1 MSFFCKKNSKKLWG
15 GEIFL
20 LPLHAENFKKLSFM
34 KKYLLTLL
42 SIIFSITL
50 MGQTVFTDTSLRLT
64 YTVIDE
70 SNHYVEVK
78 KQENEFNN
86 NQVKTVNI
94 PATVTYNSQEY
105 TVTKIADSA
114 FQNSND
120 LKEVIIPNTVTEV
133 GKNAFQS
140 CGKLEEVDLGE
151 GVTAIGNHAFQ
162 GCHNLHSILL
172 PPGLTRIE
180 NSTFENCHGLN
191 EIIIPSGVTYIGE
204 YAFHNVHSIE
214 VIFLGSGNIDIAI
227 VNSAFTNCSNVHVTC
242 MNTEALTFNGTNSNG
257 QSDVSIFGNN
267 ASIHIPCG
275 SSNIYYT
282 STNNGTQ
289 IDETDCVRTTRQS
302 GLFCEPSTWIGY
314 DSWSEKEAYEALAE
328 NARETWLETH
338 GYPNFMPRDPNHHFH
353 IRKNHIVRLTH
364 ERNIYPFN
372 SINEG
377 VLRIEGAGQLVERDT
392 IIVDDGWRPD
402 ATILGEDNAHTS
414 GADMVYM
421 NENLGGIIEIVAPA
435 DSGKWNFIG
444 APFNGYDLW
453 AVKIG
458 PNNHD
463 VTVVEFD
470 YNNGFWSNNFSTV
483 DSIIEPGEGFLAWP
497 FYKGGV
503 VFSTK
508 RDFGD
513 QAIFAQTRI
522 MEADFGL
529 NHEDVVVTKTITST
543 QGENQGNWLA
553 LANPYPAKLCV
564 NDFIT
569 ENHNQSQQIQGE
581 GVYVHDA
588 ESNSFSFKAKG
599 IGYDLGVCQGFFVN
613 FATSGEKTIGFR
625 KNQLHGYDEPTHTL
639 INKSTTKP
647 KKEFIRLSM
656 FEGEKESELLFAYN
670 EESEQGYDIFDAN
683 KLFSMEKIT
692 EPYFVTEGVAL
703 VKEEVKHLPYY
714 AQMNVRSFEDKEV
727 TFRLKDIPEDL
738 VVFLIDNGK
747 ATRMN
752 GGVEYRTKITAG
764 ENANRFQLLVKK
776 ASTIED
782 AKDNNI
788 EISNSNRFVSISST
802 QTDLQIEVY
811 NALGQKILTTNN
823 YNFNLNEA
831 SAGAYIVKA
840 YNKAASKTHKIVIK

>member
-1 MSFFCKKNSKKLWG
+1 
-15 GEIFL
+15 
-20 LPLHAENFKKLSFM
+20 M
-34 KKYLLTLL
+34 KKYILTILLVISSISLFGQQFSVGLL
-42 SIIFSITL
+42 S
-50 MGQTVFTDTSLRLT
+50 
-64 YTVIDE
+64 YWVIDYHNKE
-70 SNHYVEVK
+70 VEVK
-78 KQENEFNN
+78 KLEPDFNN
-86 NQVKTVNI
+86 SMVQFLEI
-94 PATVTYNSQEY
+94 PETVTFNGQEY
-105 TVTKIADSA
+105 TVTKIADNA
-114 FQNSND
+114 FQNSNE

-172 PPGLTRIE
+172 PPRLTRIE
-180 NSTFENCHGLN
+180 NNTFENCHGLN

-227 VNSAFTNCSNVHVTC
+227 VNSAFTNCNNVHVTC
-242 MNTEALTFNGTNSNG
+242 MNTEPLTFNGTNSNG

-314 DSWSEKEAYEALAE
+314 DSWSEKEAYEALDE
-328 NARETWLETH
+328 NARETWLATH
-338 GYPNFMPRDPNHHFH
+338 SYPNFMPRNPNHHFH

-364 ERNIYPFN
+364 ERHIYPFN

-392 IIVDDGWRPD
+392 IIADDGWRPD

-529 NHEDVVVTKTITST
+529 NHEDVVVTKTIIST

-569 ENHNQSQQIQGE
+569 ENHNPSQQIQGQ

-588 ESNSFSFKAKG
+588 ESNSFTFKAKG
-599 IGYDLGVCQGFFVN
+599 EGYDLGVCQGFFVN
-613 FATSGEKTIGFR
+613 FETSGEKTIGFR

-647 KKEFIRLSM
+647 KKEFIRFSM

-714 AQMNVRSFEDKEV
+714 ATMNVRSFENKEV
-727 TFRLKDIPEDL
+727 SF
-738 VVFLIDNGK
+738 K
-747 ATRMN
+747 ATN
-752 GGVEYRTKITAG
+752 IPQEYTVRIVDGEEIIDLSEGKIYKTTVSAG
-764 ENANRFQLLVKK
+764 ENAERFKVLIQKIVRLTDLVN
-776 ASTIED
+776 
-782 AKDNNI
+782 KDI
-788 EISNSNRFVSISST
+788 EITNSNRHVSVSSA
-802 QTDLQIEVY
+802 QSDLRIEVF
-811 NALGQKILTTNN
+811 NALGQKVYETKD
-823 YNFNLNEA
+823 YNFTLNDL
-831 SAGAYIVKA
+831 SAGAYMVKA
-840 YNKAASKTHKIVIK
+840 YNKSVSKTQKIVLK

>member
-1 MSFFCKKNSKKLWG
+1 
-15 GEIFL
+15 
-20 LPLHAENFKKLSFM
+20 M
-34 KKYLLTLL
+34 KKYILTILLVISSISLFGQQFSVGLL
-42 SIIFSITL
+42 S
-50 MGQTVFTDTSLRLT
+50 
-64 YTVIDE
+64 YWVIDYHNKE
-70 SNHYVEVK
+70 VEVK
-78 KQENEFNN
+78 KLEPDFNN
-86 NQVKTVNI
+86 STVQFLEI
-94 PATVTYNSQEY
+94 PETVTFNGQEY
-105 TVTKIADSA
+105 TVTKIADNA

-140 CGKLEEVDLGE
+140 CGMLEEIDLGE
-151 GVTAIGNHAFQ
+151 GVTAIGEYAFQ
-162 GCHNLHSILL
+162 GCHKLHSILL
-172 PPGLTRIE
+172 PAGLTRIE
-180 NSTFENCHGLN
+180 NRTFENCHGLN
-191 EIIIPSGVTYIGE
+191 EIIIPSGVTYIGK

-214 VIFLGSGNIDIAI
+214 VIFLGNGNIDIET
-227 VNSAFTNCSNVHVTC
+227 NAFTNCNNVHIIC
-242 MNTEALTFNGTNSNG
+242 MNTPPLTFNGTNSEG
-257 QSDVSIFGNN
+257 QSDVAIFGNN
-267 ASIHIPCG
+267 ARVHTPCG
-275 SSNIYYT
+275 CINAYRVSV
-282 STNNGTQ
+282 NNGTV
-289 IDETDCVRTTRQS
+289 IDEEDCVRSTRQS
-302 GLFCEPSTWIGY
+302 GLFCEPSTWVGY
-314 DSWSEKEAYEALAE
+314 DSWSKKTEYEALSE
-328 NARETWLETH
+328 NDRESWWANNE
-338 GYPNFMPRDPNHHFH
+338 YPNFMPRNPNHPFH
-353 IRKNHIVRLTH
+353 INKNHIVSLTH
-364 ERNIYPFN
+364 ERHIYPFN

-377 VLRIEGAGQLVERDT
+377 ILRIEETGQLIERDT
-392 IIVDDGWRPD
+392 IISDDGWRPD
-402 ATILGEDNAHTS
+402 ATIIENENNTHLT
-414 GADMVYM
+414 GADIVYM
-421 NENLGGIIEIVAPA
+421 NENLGGVIEIVAPA
-435 DSGKWNFIG
+435 EEGKWNFIG

-458 PNNHD
+458 PDGHD

-470 YNNGFWSNNFSTV
+470 YDNRFWSDNFSTV

-497 FYKGGV
+497 FYSGGI

-513 QAIFAQTRI
+513 QSTFAQIRI

-529 NHEDVVVTKTITST
+529 NHQDVVLTKTISST
-543 QGENQGNWLA
+543 TGTYQGNWLA

-564 NDFIT
+564 KDFIA
-569 ENHNQSQQIQGE
+569 ENHNSSQSIQGL
-581 GVYVHDA
+581 GIYVHDA
-588 ESNSFSFKAKG
+588 QTNSFSFKEMEE
-599 IGYDLGVCQGFFVN
+599 GYDLGVCQGFFVN
-613 FATSGEKTIGFR
+613 FANEGEITMRFR
-625 KNQLHGYDEPTHTL
+625 KNQLHGYDEPEHTFL
-639 INKSTTKP
+639 KKSTATSQ
-647 KKEFIRLSM
+647 KEFISLSM
-656 FEGEKESELLFAYN
+656 VDGKRESELLFAHN
-670 EESEQGYDIFDAN
+670 KESERGYDIFDAN
-683 KLFSMEKIT
+683 KLFSMEKIA
-692 EPYFVTEGVAL
+692 EPYFLTDGVAL
-703 VKEEVKHLPYY
+703 VKEEVKDLPYY
-714 AQMNVRSFEDKEV
+714 ATMNVRSFEDKEV